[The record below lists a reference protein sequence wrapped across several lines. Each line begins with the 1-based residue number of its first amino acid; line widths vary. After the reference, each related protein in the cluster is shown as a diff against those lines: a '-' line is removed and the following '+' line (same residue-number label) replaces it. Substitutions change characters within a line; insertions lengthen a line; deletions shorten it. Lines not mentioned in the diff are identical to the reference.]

1 MIVAVL
7 GGRLERNGGILQRL
21 GIYGSGGLAKAVGA
35 VLADGQFLVVFRN
48 GIQRG
53 VVVIIMLGQRSVQL
67 CQIRL
72 CHTNRANNAA
82 NGVRLFVLCRLV
94 VRAGGQSVC
103 RVHAGLSHGCRS
115 NCINAVD
122 SGYTLSLVEIII
134 RYVHGNVSE
143 LLCRACL
150 VQHHDGFCARD
161 VVAGAQRV
169 IRITGHVAV
178 LNSCQNVRCS
188 PIGNGVRIRV
198 AQLAQL
204 CADVCRIRLGV
215 NRDIVQLAHD
225 NGSLLA
231 RHIALR
237 RPLVVAYADHDIGL
251 DDLCHLLVEPVGL
264 CNVLVAGDVRFL
276 GVFLDSAN
284 DGCHLC
290 TGDGAVRTNA
300 ALVALNPAVVNELL
314 QGLLCPVAVNV
325 ICIDRKCSTAY
336 HHGCCRSHTQ
346 DTQRLFRVVVHVTP
360 FLKQIRFCQYVL
372 TFLEFLTI
380 LPVFLIQSSL
390 QNSIVRL

>member
-103 RVHAGLSHGCRS
+103 RVHAGLFHGCGG
-115 NCINAVD
+115 NCVNAVD
-122 SGYTLSLVEIII
+122 SGYALSLVEIII
-134 RYVHGNVSE
+134 RYVHDNVSE

-198 AQLAQL
+198 SQLAQL

-237 RPLVVAYADHDIGL
+237 RPL
-251 DDLCHLLVEPVGL
+251 LLLPPTMTL
-264 CNVLVAGDVRFL
+264 A
-276 GVFLDSAN
+276 
-284 DGCHLC
+284 
-290 TGDGAVRTNA
+290 
-300 ALVALNPAVVNELL
+300 
-314 QGLLCPVAVNV
+314 
-325 ICIDRKCSTAY
+325 
-336 HHGCCRSHTQ
+336 
-346 DTQRLFRVVVHVTP
+346 
-360 FLKQIRFCQYVL
+360 
-372 TFLEFLTI
+372 LTI
-380 LPVFLIQSSL
+380 FATCL
-390 QNSIVRL
+390 